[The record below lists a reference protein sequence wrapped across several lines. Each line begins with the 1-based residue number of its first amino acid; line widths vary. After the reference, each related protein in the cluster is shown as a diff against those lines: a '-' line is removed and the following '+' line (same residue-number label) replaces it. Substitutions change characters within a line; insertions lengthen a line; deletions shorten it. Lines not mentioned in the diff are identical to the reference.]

1 MVDEWID
8 ILAGCSFQ
16 FDEDLDPWLEWVFLL
31 WGEHW
36 LPDVIATLE
45 DGVAER
51 DIDDILAEFASQ
63 LDRYKMLARISHLEL
78 GLRTWQPA
86 EPTPHRPVRPADV
99 TKHPKVTPQVC
110 HRIMRAYLEQVNSL
124 QQVRQMSFVDLP
136 SSQPTPKLQLPE
148 GDFHVIC
155 SQ

>member
-36 LPDVIATLE
+36 LPDVFATLE

-51 DIDDILAEFASQ
+51 DTDDIFAEFASQ
-63 LDRYKMLARISHLEL
+63 LDRYKTLMPGSLILNLACVLASLLSQPHL
-78 GLRTWQPA
+78 GQCGQP
-86 EPTPHRPVRPADV
+86 
-99 TKHPKVTPQVC
+99 
-110 HRIMRAYLEQVNSL
+110 M
-124 QQVRQMSFVDLP
+124 LP
-136 SSQPTPKLQLPE
+136 S
-148 GDFHVIC
+148 IRR
-155 SQ
+155 